1 MGQIPRY
8 TRDMHE
14 ELLQRIRDL
23 GQRFAKVK
31 EYL

>member
-1 MGQIPRY
+1 MRHVPRY
-8 TRDMHE
+8 TRNMHE

-23 GQRFAKVK
+23 EQRFAKVK